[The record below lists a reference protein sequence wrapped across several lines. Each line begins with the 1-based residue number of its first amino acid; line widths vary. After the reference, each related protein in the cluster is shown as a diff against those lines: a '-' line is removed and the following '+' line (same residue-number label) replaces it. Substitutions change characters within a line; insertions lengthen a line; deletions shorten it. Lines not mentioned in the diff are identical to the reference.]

1 MTSAVEQLKAIRAT
15 DAFPDDIAA
24 AALRLLGE
32 SAFRA
37 QASSDPA
44 GVRAAARQAF
54 AAMSSLAKGAWQR
67 YPAVSGGGFHSGTP
81 DTRSPALYAT
91 VSTLRVAGLYLPDD
105 LDRMVDEGAV
115 DEHFAAVESLRF
127 LAFAEVV
134 RALVMALDRGTIDGP
149 RYRQALQEYA
159 KQFGAVRTDGR

>member
-1 MTSAVEQLKAIRAT
+1 MTSAVDQLKALRSSGGP
-15 DAFPDDIAA
+15 PDDIAA
-24 AALRLLGE
+24 AAIGLLRDP
-32 SAFRA
+32 AFVA
-37 QASSDPA
+37 EASNDPA

-54 AAMSSLAKGAWQR
+54 AAMGSLAKGAWQR

-81 DTRSPALYAT
+81 DTRSAALYAT

-105 LDRMVDEGAV
+105 LDRMVSEGTV

-134 RALVMALDRGTIDGP
+134 RALVVALDRNQIDGP
-149 RYRQALQEYA
+149 RYRQALEEYA
-159 KQFGAVRTDGR
+159 KRFGEVRTDGR